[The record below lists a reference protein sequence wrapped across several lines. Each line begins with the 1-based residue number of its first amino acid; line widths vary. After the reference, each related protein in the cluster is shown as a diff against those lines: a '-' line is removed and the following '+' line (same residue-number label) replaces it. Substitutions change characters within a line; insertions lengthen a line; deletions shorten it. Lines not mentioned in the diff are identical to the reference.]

1 MKRDIL
7 FSMRKLVL
15 LTLLACSALFGAD
28 ITGAWDFA
36 VETGQGSG
44 NPAFTFKQDGE
55 KLMGKNEFNGNE
67 SELHDGKVQGD
78 VISFQIIRER
88 DGRTVTAKYRGH
100 IKQHAH
106 RSYLYERAGSQFDAF
121 RGKSAD
127 AQCC

>member
-55 KLMGKNEFNGNE
+55 KLTGTYSGLFGKADVAGTVKGDAVEFAFE
-67 SELHDGKVQGD
+67 VSVQG
-78 VISFQIIRER
+78 Q
-88 DGRTVTAKYRGH
+88 TAKLRYTGKIESPTRMKGEV
-100 IKQHAH
+100 A
-106 RSYLYERAGSQFDAF
+106 LGELGNGSWTAT
-121 RGKSAD
+121 KK
-127 AQCC
+127 